1 MPSIQ
6 PLHIELRMNVLR
18 MALAFVG
25 LSVALLVS
33 AQSPAGQGGLH
44 AGLQAGPT
52 MLHSE
57 RTLEFGSNDLGN
69 AGFGQAVS
77 IQAHWTGPWEFEF
90 QGARSVL
97 INDDGA
103 LRGLQTEIQSAS
115 VLVNWSLTRNET
127 QTAQTRFAR
136 ITKGFQPFIGIGISH
151 VDHVM
156 KRDLE
161 DAAGRPYHLWSDGT
175 LRDLDEAGD
184 HAGNATVL
192 RRDYTYES
200 DVTPTQNSAAGRI
213 LAIPAQ
219 IGLRL
224 DVSPRVRARMGIG
237 GWLGLS
243 DQVDGTS
250 SGGLLSGDALASGFF
265 GVGIRLGK
273 LGKKPERV
281 SIPAGMTAEDAA
293 LLAAMDTDGDGVN
306 NLKDRCPGTP
316 AGAEVDEL
324 GCAIDSDG
332 DGYADYRDLEPHSPH
347 HNVDIHG
354 VVRSRDAGSTLDRDT
369 IRGQVIS
376 DWANLAGY
384 TAHVE
389 APEDGWTLAEQQA
402 LLAFRHVEERD
413 EAIAVGMGHD
423 PLKAGQ
429 SVHAL
434 ASSGIVTADVVAPET
449 ALIPAVEDHPE
460 ATPAHFRVQLGAFRT
475 PDRHELDALFEGI
488 DVVRM
493 AGADGL
499 TRVVSTS
506 FNDRSDAI
514 AFKLAMV
521 QRGFSGAFL
530 TAYGADTPEPE
541 IRQQAE
547 QGRQFDASKLSFR
560 IQLGA
565 LKEKVST
572 EALDAFLAVGQVE
585 HRAAPGWHRYIQGQ
599 YATVEDA
606 QAALP
611 AIREA
616 GFPDAFI
623 VGEAGDRI
631 VPVAEAL
638 ILLQQD

>member
-1 MPSIQ
+1 MPFTHSFPIAF
-6 PLHIELRMNVLR
+6 RTVVVR
-18 MALAFVG
+18 AALALAA
-25 LSVALLVS
+25 LSVAALVS
-33 AQSPAGQGGLH
+33 AQSTAGQGGLH

-97 INDDGA
+97 VNDDGA

-127 QTAQTRFAR
+127 QSAQTRFAR
-136 ITKGFQPFIGIGISH
+136 ITRGFQPFIGIGISH

-161 DAAGRPYHLWSDGT
+161 DASGRPYHLWSDGT

-200 DVTPTQNSAAGRI
+200 DVTPAPKSTAGRI

-219 IGLRL
+219 VGLKL
-224 DVSPRVRARMGIG
+224 DVSPRVRARMGVG

-243 DQVDGTS
+243 DQIDGTS
-250 SGGLLSGDALASGFF
+250 SGGLFSGDALASGFF

-273 LGKKPERV
+273 LAKKPEKV

-316 AGAEVDEL
+316 AGAEVDDL

-354 VVRSRDAGSTLDRDT
+354 VVRSRNASSALDRDT
-369 IRGQVIS
+369 IRGQVVS
-376 DWANLAGY
+376 DWANWTGY
-384 TAHVE
+384 TARIE
-389 APEDGWTLAEQQA
+389 APDDGWTLAEQQA
-402 LLAFRHVEERD
+402 LLAFRHVKEQD
-413 EAIAVGMGHD
+413 DVLAVGMGHD

-434 ASSGIVTADVVAPET
+434 ASTGIRPREVVAPEGE
-449 ALIPAVEDHPE
+449 ASAVVRPSGEP
-460 ATPAHFRVQLGAFRT
+460 TPAHFRVQLGAFQT
-475 PDRHELDALFEGI
+475 PDPQELDALFDDI

-493 AGADGL
+493 TGADGL
-499 TRVVSTS
+499 TRVVSSS
-506 FNDRSDAI
+506 FTDRSDAI
-514 AFKLAMV
+514 AFKLEMV

-541 IRQQAE
+541 VRQQAE
-547 QGRQFDASKLSFR
+547 QGQQFDPSKLSFR
-560 IQLGA
+560 IQLSA

-572 EALDAFLAVGQVE
+572 EALDAFLAVGEVE
-585 HRAAPGWHRYIQGQ
+585 HRAATGWHRYIQGH
-599 YATVEDA
+599 YDTAEDA
-606 QAALP
+606 QTALP
-611 AIREA
+611 SIREA

-623 VGEAGDRI
+623 VGEAGGRI
-631 VPVAEAL
+631 VPLAEAM